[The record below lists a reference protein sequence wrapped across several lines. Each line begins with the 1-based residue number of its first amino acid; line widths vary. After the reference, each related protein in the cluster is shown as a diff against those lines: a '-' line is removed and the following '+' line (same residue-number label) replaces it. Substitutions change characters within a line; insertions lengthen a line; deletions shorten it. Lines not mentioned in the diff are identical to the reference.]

1 MNIIT
6 FEIFIIVLLVLANG
20 ILALSEIAIVTAKK
34 ARLQQ
39 LAEAG
44 DGGAAVALELATNP
58 TRFFSTTQVGITLI
72 GVLSGAFGGATL
84 AETLSASL
92 PDIPW
97 LAPYRDAVSLSI
109 VVILITYLSIVFG
122 ELVPKRIA
130 QNNAERIASRVAGFM
145 QRFARLFSPIVSFL
159 SASTDLVLRLIG
171 AYEPHSPG
179 VTEEEVKLM
188 LEEGAETGV
197 FNDVEYAILRRVL
210 RLTDRRVS
218 TIMTHRRDT
227 IWLDLEDAPE
237 SLHREVVSSHQS
249 YLPAGM
255 GSMDEI
261 RGILDVRKYLSRYLD
276 DPGVSISQLL
286 DEPFYVPES
295 TTTLEL
301 LEKFRHTGNRIA
313 LVVDE
318 FGGITGIITTT
329 DVLESI
335 VGNLPGSGET
345 IEPEAVQRED
355 GSWLLDGSIPID
367 EVKELLEL
375 RELPE
380 EEEGEFETLGGLMM
394 VQLGRIPSSGDYFE
408 WNGFRFEV
416 VDMDGYR
423 VDKVWVMKVDV
434 DEIN

>member
-1 MNIIT
+1 
-6 FEIFIIVLLVLANG
+6 
-20 ILALSEIAIVTAKK
+20 
-34 ARLQQ
+34 
-39 LAEAG
+39 
-44 DGGAAVALELATNP
+44 
-58 TRFFSTTQVGITLI
+58 
-72 GVLSGAFGGATL
+72 
-84 AETLSASL
+84 
-92 PDIPW
+92 
-97 LAPYRDAVSLSI
+97 
-109 VVILITYLSIVFG
+109 
-122 ELVPKRIA
+122 
-130 QNNAERIASRVAGFM
+130 
-145 QRFARLFSPIVSFL
+145 
-159 SASTDLVLRLIG
+159 
-171 AYEPHSPG
+171 
-179 VTEEEVKLM
+179 
-188 LEEGAETGV
+188 
-197 FNDVEYAILRRVL
+197 
-210 RLTDRRVS
+210 
-218 TIMTHRRDT
+218 
-227 IWLDLEDAPE
+227 
-237 SLHREVVSSHQS
+237 
-249 YLPAGM
+249 M

-355 GSWLLDGSIPID
+355 GSWLLDGSIPVD